1 MEATTTVSALTE
13 ALVNLLIGGFALVTI
28 SWTLTGIQTFFL
40 DRKRDK
46 REAELHEKRMK
57 DVF

>member
-28 SWTLTGIQTFFL
+28 SWALIGIQTFFL